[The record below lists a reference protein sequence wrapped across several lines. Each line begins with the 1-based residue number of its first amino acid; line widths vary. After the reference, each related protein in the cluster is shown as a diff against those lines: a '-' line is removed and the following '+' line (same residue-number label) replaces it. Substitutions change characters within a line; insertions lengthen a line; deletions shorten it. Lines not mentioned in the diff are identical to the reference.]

1 MLLAPK
7 KTVVVTHR
15 SAQYPVYKVS
25 YKGSS
30 YSYTTHRSAYPTQR
44 SGYSTQR
51 SGYPTPSRSEYTTHR
66 SGYATQR
73 NGYYTQ
79 RSGYTYTQRHER
91 HERHERHDRNEGRHA
106 TPGHL
111 SHASHRSYSCI
122 MTPTRLRSPRLAS
135 GSQVSLG
142 FSSTVPASNSYAQD
156 VILCV
161 GDSLTAGKKGF
172 RSYPSHLQRLL
183 DEDGLQMKVHSSG
196 VWGHTSQDVL
206 KRLPSAL
213 QSAFAEGGRLAFVLI
228 LVGTNDLLHSHPHH
242 LDFQIPHIINN
253 IRAIC
258 ETAANAAFFPHVGV
272 LTLPPVATRNPARLK
287 LNQQIRHFMAGYAAQ
302 KGFSERFLVDLES
315 LNPSL
320 AQDGV
325 HFNDEG
331 YMEFARRTR
340 AAILPILQSE
350 AASKS
355 RLVSRSRLSS
365 SCW

>member
-1 MLLAPK
+1 M
-7 KTVVVTHR
+7 
-15 SAQYPVYKVS
+15 KVS
-25 YKGSS
+25 HS
-30 YSYTTHRSAYPTQR
+30 YATRSAYPTQR
-44 SGYSTQR
+44 SAYPAQR
-51 SGYPTPSRSEYTTHR
+51 SGYPTQRGGYPTQR
-66 SGYATQR
+66 SGNATQR

-79 RSGYTYTQRHER
+79 RSGYTITRQERHERNERHERHGTPQRHER
-91 HERHERHDRNEGRHA
+91 HAHLGHA
-106 TPGHL
+106 T
-111 SHASHRSYSCI
+111 HRSYSCI
-122 MTPTRLRSPRLAS
+122 MQSTRLRSPRLATS

-142 FSSTVPASNSYAQD
+142 FSSTVPSNNSGKD

-172 RSYPSHLQRLL
+172 RSYPSQLQRLL
-183 DEDGLQMKVHSSG
+183 DDDGLQMKVHSSG

-213 QSAFAEGGRLAFVLI
+213 QSAFTEGGRLAFVLI
-228 LVGTNDLLHSHPHH
+228 LVGTNDLLHSHPHQ
-242 LDFQIPHIINN
+242 LDYQIPQIINN

-272 LTLPPVATRNPARLK
+272 LTLPPLASRNPARLR
-287 LNQQIRHFMAGYAAQ
+287 LNQQLRHFMAGYAAQ

-320 AQDGV
+320 APDGV

-340 AAILPILQSE
+340 AAILPIIQAE

-355 RLVSRSRLSS
+355 RLVSKNWLSS
-365 SCW
+365 W